1 MSLMATQEDVREIV
15 TRLPGA
21 VESPEHFAFSV
32 EVKGKHKGFAWVWM
46 ERVTPKK
53 PRVANPGVLAIVVPG
68 LAAKEVLM
76 GSGSDLY
83 VDDPHYKGF
92 PAVLVRLE
100 AIDRDLLEDLLIEA
114 WKTKATPVLLK
125 AYRENGWDR
134 SDLSDKSGDLGA

>member
-1 MSLMATQEDVREIV
+1 
-15 TRLPGA
+15 
-21 VESPEHFAFSV
+21 
-32 EVKGKHKGFAWVWM
+32 
-46 ERVTPKK
+46 
-53 PRVANPGVLAIVVPG
+53 
-68 LAAKEVLM
+68 
-76 GSGSDLY
+76 LY